1 MESLGI
7 GLTAALAAGL
17 LSFLSPCVLPLV
29 PSYLSFVTGLSLEDL
44 ESGDAELRRTALVH
58 SVLFV
63 VGFSSIFMALGAS
76 ATFLG
81 QLLRE
86 YQIWIARVGG
96 VIVVLFGLHLLGIT
110 PFRWL
115 QRERR
120 VHLEHRPVGYVGSY
134 LVGVTFGAGWTPC
147 IGPILGGILTFAATR
162 QTLSEGV
169 LLLAVYSIGLAIPFL
184 LSTIGL
190 TWFLSTFKRLRR
202 HMVWVERVSGGLLV
216 VVGFLLLSGQFT
228 LLASWA
234 ASLTPDFILERI

>member
-29 PSYLSFVTGLSLEDL
+29 PSYLSFVTGQSLDDL
-44 ESGDAELRRTALVH
+44 EHGDAELRRTALVH
-58 SVLFV
+58 SALFV

-96 VIVVLFGLHLLGIT
+96 VIVVMFGLHLLGVT
-110 PFRWL
+110 PLRWL

-120 VHLEHRPVGYVGSY
+120 VHLETRPVGYLGSY

-162 QTLSEGV
+162 QTLGEGV
-169 LLLAVYSIGLAIPFL
+169 LLLALYSAGLAVPFL
-184 LSTIGL
+184 ASTVGL
-190 TWFLSTFKRLRR
+190 TWFLSTFKRLRPL
-202 HMVWVERVSGGLLV
+202 MVWVERVSGGLLV
-216 VVGFLLLSGQFT
+216 LVGLLLLSGQFT

>member
-120 VHLEHRPVGYVGSY
+120 VHLERRPVRILCKACAPSVGRQ
-134 LVGVTFGAGWTPC
+134 ARQPQ
-147 IGPILGGILTFAATR
+147 TR
-162 QTLSEGV
+162 
-169 LLLAVYSIGLAIPFL
+169 
-184 LSTIGL
+184 
-190 TWFLSTFKRLRR
+190 
-202 HMVWVERVSGGLLV
+202 
-216 VVGFLLLSGQFT
+216 
-228 LLASWA
+228 
-234 ASLTPDFILERI
+234 

>member
-86 YQIWIARVGG
+86 YQIWIALVGG

>member
-1 MESLGI
+1 MDSLGI
-7 GLTAALAAGL
+7 GFTAAFAAGL

-29 PSYLSFVTGLSLEDL
+29 PSYLSFVTGLGMEEL
-44 ESGDAELRRTALVH
+44 ESGDAELRRTTLIH
-58 SVLFV
+58 SLLFV
-63 VGFSSIFMALGAS
+63 AGFSSIFLALGAS
-76 ATFLG
+76 ASLLG

-86 YQIWIARVGG
+86 YQVWIARIGG
-96 VIVVLFGLHLLGIT
+96 VIVLLFGLHLLGLT

-120 VHLEHRPVGYVGSY
+120 MHLERKPVGFIGSF

-169 LLLAVYSIGLAIPFL
+169 QLLALYSAGLAVPFI
-184 LSTIGL
+184 LSAVGF
-190 TWFLSTFKRLRR
+190 TWFLGTFRRLRR
-202 HMVWVERVSGGLLV
+202 HIIWVERASGALLV
-216 VVGFLLLSGQFT
+216 LVGLLLLSGQFT

-234 ASLTPDFILERI
+234 ASLTPDWILERI

>member
-7 GLTAALAAGL
+7 GLTAAFAAGL

-44 ESGDAELRRTALVH
+44 ESGGADLRRTALVH
-58 SVLFV
+58 SLLFV

-81 QLLRE
+81 QMLRE

-96 VIVVLFGLHLLGIT
+96 VIVILFGLHLLGIT

-120 VHLEHRPVGYVGSY
+120 VHLERRPVGYIGSY
-134 LVGVTFGAGWTPC
+134 VVGVTFGAGWTPC

-162 QTLSEGV
+162 QTLGEGV
-169 LLLAVYSIGLAIPFL
+169 MLLAVYSAGLAVPFL
-184 LSTIGL
+184 LSTVGL

-202 HMVWVERVSGGLLV
+202 HMVWVERASGGLLV
-216 VVGFLLLSGQFT
+216 LVGLLLLSGHFT

>member
-1 MESLGI
+1 MESIGI

-44 ESGDAELRRTALVH
+44 EGGGAELRRTALVH
-58 SVLFV
+58 SALFV

-86 YQIWIARVGG
+86 YQIWIARIGG
-96 VIVVLFGLHLLGIT
+96 VIVILFGLHLLGLT

-120 VHLEHRPVGYVGSY
+120 LHLEHKPMGYVGSY

-162 QTLSEGV
+162 QTLGEGV
-169 LLLAVYSIGLAIPFL
+169 LLLALYSAGLAIPFL
-184 LSTIGL
+184 LSTVAL
-190 TWFLSTFKRLRR
+190 TWFLSTFRRLKR

>member
-1 MESLGI
+1 M
-7 GLTAALAAGL
+7 
-17 LSFLSPCVLPLV
+17 

-76 ATFLG
+76 ATLLG

-110 PFRWL
+110 PLRWL

-120 VHLEHRPVGYVGSY
+120 VHLERRPVGYVGSY

-162 QTLSEGV
+162 QTLGEGV
-169 LLLAVYSIGLAIPFL
+169 LLLALYSAGLAIPFL
-184 LSTIGL
+184 LSTAAL

-202 HMVWVERVSGGLLV
+202 HIVWVERISGGLLV
-216 VVGFLLLSGQFT
+216 VVGLLLLSGQFT